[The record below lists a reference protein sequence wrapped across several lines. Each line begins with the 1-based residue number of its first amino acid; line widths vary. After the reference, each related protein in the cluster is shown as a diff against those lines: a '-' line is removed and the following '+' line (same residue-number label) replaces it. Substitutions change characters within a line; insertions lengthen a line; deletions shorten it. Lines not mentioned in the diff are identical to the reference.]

1 MPQKTRT
8 MMEEHLNKMKVR
20 LDNLL
25 ASVKEKLLDKERTI
39 GVKPAELVYKDC
51 PSPPPR
57 SSVDLSYGRG
67 PFINDL
73 NQKPCRPETLA
84 VAFPA
89 DDPMAFLLSSG
100 SRKLSK
106 EDQKQRLL
114 MEASLLECK
123 DFGDER
129 GCERGIVDD
138 STLQP
143 LCEWTRAKQQ
153 CTEKKNRTP

>member
-1 MPQKTRT
+1 MPQKT

-25 ASVKEKLLDKERTI
+25 ASVKKNCSTRSGRSASSLPSLCTRI
-39 GVKPAELVYKDC
+39 AQPAPAVHGFEL
-51 PSPPPR
+51 R
-57 SSVDLSYGRG
+57 AR